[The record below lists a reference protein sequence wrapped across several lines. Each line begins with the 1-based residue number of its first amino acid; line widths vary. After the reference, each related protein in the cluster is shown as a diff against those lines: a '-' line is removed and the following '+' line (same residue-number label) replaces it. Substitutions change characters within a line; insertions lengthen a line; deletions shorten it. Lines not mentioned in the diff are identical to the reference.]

1 MIENLVGQILFLM
14 ACVVLGALLNK
25 LIKLE
30 LTLASLTA
38 GVLAG
43 LALPYLN
50 FDTGIRADNLKEI
63 VFYLILPVLIFNA
76 AWELNVKLFKR
87 WLVPILILAV
97 PGILI
102 SCGVLAVILYVAI
115 GDAENFPWI
124 AALLCGAI
132 LAATDPV
139 AVISQLR
146 KMGAPEELTTL
157 FEGESLFNDA
167 TAVVLFTLIL
177 GTATGMQANQS
188 FIGYFSTL
196 FFLGLGFGALFGL
209 VISIVILFIG
219 NKAMTHLLLVLSG
232 FASFYIAEHHFHF
245 SGILAVMTTALTCK
259 LLLKEQETTF
269 LADLDVSWDWLG
281 LAFTQ
286 LLFVLMGLAIVFDMF
301 TEQWLAMLIA
311 IGAALVART
320 ITIYICSWSTG
331 FLTYPIPKNWRVPL
345 IWGGLKGAIAVALV
359 FSLPTDL
366 NYWWVIQ
373 SIVFGVVCFNLIIQA
388 PINQWLLKKSN
399 LDR

>member
-1 MIENLVGQILFLM
+1 MIEILVGQILFLM

-30 LTLASLTA
+30 VTLASLVA

-43 LALPYLN
+43 LVLPYLN

-76 AWELNVKLFKR
+76 AWDLNVKLFKR
-87 WLVPILILAV
+87 WLAPILILAV

-102 SCGVLAVILYVAI
+102 SCGVLAVILYLAI
-115 GDAENFPWI
+115 GDPQHFPWI
-124 AALLCGAI
+124 AALLSGAI

-139 AVISQLR
+139 AVISQLK

-177 GTATGMQANQS
+177 GAATGMQTDQS

-209 VISIVILFIG
+209 IISIVILFIG
-219 NKAMTHLLLVLSG
+219 NKAMTHLLLILSG
-232 FASFYIAEHHFHF
+232 FASFYIAEYYFHF

-301 TEQWLAMLIA
+301 TDQWLAMLIA
-311 IGAALVART
+311 IGGALVART
-320 ITIYICSWSTG
+320 ITIYFCSWSTG
-331 FLTYPIPKNWRVPL
+331 FLTYSIPKNWRLPL

-366 NYWWVIQ
+366 EYW
-373 SIVFGVVCFNLIIQA
+373 
-388 PINQWLLKKSN
+388 
-399 LDR
+399 